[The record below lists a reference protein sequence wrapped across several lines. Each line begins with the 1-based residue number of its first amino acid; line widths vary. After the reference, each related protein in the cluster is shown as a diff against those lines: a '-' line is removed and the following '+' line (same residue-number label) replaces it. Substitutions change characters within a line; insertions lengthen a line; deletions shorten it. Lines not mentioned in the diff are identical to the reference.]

1 MSLETVIVL
10 LFSVATAVAM
20 LARRL
25 KLPYT
30 VALVVAG
37 LGLGA
42 VKVLPAPHLTKDLL
56 YSIFLPGLIFEAAFH
71 LGWSRFRANARAIV
85 GLAVPGIALAVAVT
99 TVLLVLT
106 PGSPFG
112 PGAPW
117 QVALVFSALIAAT
130 DPIAV
135 VALFKTIGAPPRL
148 SAIVEGESLVN
159 DGTAVV
165 VYTLVLAYVT
175 GTPVTL
181 AGAVADFVRVVGLGA
196 LVGVGVGWIVSKLI
210 QLVEDS
216 HVEITLTTIA
226 AYGSFVLAE
235 YFHLSGIIATVAAG
249 LACGTWGAE
258 RGMLPATRVAVVWFW
273 EYVAFVLNSVI
284 FLLIGL
290 EVSVREMLEGWRPIV
305 VAFVAVTLTR
315 ALVVGVTALALQ
327 PTRERVPRNWA
338 FVLTWGGLRGALV
351 MVLALLLPP
360 DFPAR
365 SRVVQVTYG
374 VVILSILLNGMTM
387 APLLRWLK
395 MSSSPLASSASARD
409 ARLDDR
415 RARRP

>member
-1 MSLETVIVL
+1 MSIETVILL
-10 LFSVATAVAM
+10 LFLVASVVVVVA
-20 LARRL
+20 RWL
-25 KLPYT
+25 KMPYT

-37 LGLGA
+37 LALGA

-56 YSIFLPGLIFEAAFH
+56 YAIFLPGLIFEAAFH
-71 LGWSRFRANARAIV
+71 LGWRNFRANARAIL
-85 GLAVPGIALAVAVT
+85 GLAVPGVALAVVVT
-99 TVLLVLT
+99 TALLVLT

-117 QVALVFSALIAAT
+117 QVALVFAALIAAT

-165 VYTLVLAYVT
+165 VYTLVLAYAT
-175 GTPVTL
+175 GAPVTVG
-181 AGAVADFVRVVGLGA
+181 GAVTDFLRVVGIGA
-196 LVGVGVGWIVSKLI
+196 AVGVAVGWLVSQAI
-210 QLVEDS
+210 RRVEDS

-235 YFHLSGIIATVAAG
+235 RFHLSGIIATVAAG
-249 LACGTWGAE
+249 LACGTWGAG
-258 RGMLPATRVAVVWFW
+258 RGMSPTTRVAVVWFW
-273 EYVAFVLNSVI
+273 EYVAFVFNSVI

-290 EVSVREMLEGWRPIV
+290 EVSVREMLVGWRPIV

-315 ALVVGVTALALQ
+315 ALVVGITVLVLR
-327 PTRERVPRNWA
+327 PTSERVPRNWA

-351 MVLALLLPP
+351 MVLALLLPQ

-374 VVILSILLNGMTM
+374 VVILTILLNGMTT
-387 APLLRWLK
+387 APLLKWLK
-395 MSSSPLASSASARD
+395 IVAPARD
-409 ARLDDR
+409 ATAVSTSNDTEV
-415 RARRP
+415 A